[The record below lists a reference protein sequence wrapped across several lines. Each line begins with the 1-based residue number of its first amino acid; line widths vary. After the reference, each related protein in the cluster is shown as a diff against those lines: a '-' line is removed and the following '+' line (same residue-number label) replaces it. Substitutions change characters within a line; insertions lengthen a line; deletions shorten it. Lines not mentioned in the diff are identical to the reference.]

1 MPRPGVKVVDGS
13 GVGPGIGPGIGLVTV
28 PGVEP
33 VVEHPHDP

>member
-1 MPRPGVKVVDGS
+1 MPRPGVEAVDRP
-13 GVGPGIGPGIGLVTV
+13 GVGLGIGPGKGLGTV